1 MMMMMMKNP
10 IILVTCVL
18 LSSSL
23 AVPEILCKQGTLGPD
38 DCCLRFFST
47 RLPKNSVVSYKYT
60 EKGCLHKA
68 VLFTMRNGAKIC
80 VNPSEKW
87 VKNIIKTKHW
97 IQKVNSS
104 GSKQSDL
111 PNVCFI
117 TTL

>member
-1 MMMMMMKNP
+1 MMMMMKKNP

-23 AVPEILCKQGTLGPD
+23 AVPEILY
-38 DCCLRFFST
+38 DCCLQFFST